1 MKTNTLKYAIF
12 CGFFVFLIA
21 CSTKRDSFL
30 SRNSH
35 ALSTKYNILYN
46 GGLALDAGVNDLK
59 TTYADNYWERLSIER
74 MQPTQEAMMP
84 GEARNPNFERAE
96 TKAIKAI
103 QKHSMNIDGG
113 EKNPQMDEAHLML
126 GKARYYDQRF
136 VPALEAFNYVLYK
149 YPKSDKIYEVKIW
162 REKTNMRMEN
172 DGLAVTNLR
181 KLLKEIKF
189 KDQIYADANAT
200 LAEAFLHLEEKDSAV
215 AKLKIANQFT
225 TLDEEKARY
234 QFVLGQLYEELGYKD
249 SAFAAFQSVID
260 MKRNSP
266 RIYVIQAHARQA
278 AQFDYK
284 NGDTLAFVTNYN
296 KLLEDRENRPY
307 LAELNHQMALFYDKS
322 KNFKRAEKYYNVS
335 IKSNSRDTYLKA
347 SNYRNLADISFNDAR
362 YVRAGKYYD
371 STLVQ
376 LNPRIRE
383 YKQIQKKRENL
394 VDVIKYEGIAQ
405 VNDSII
411 NVFTMTDPQRTD
423 YYETY
428 IANLKKAD
436 ELKKIEEEKAQKA
449 AEIASANAGD
459 QTAMNAKQQK
469 ANASR
474 DNVMNEMSRKDAKA
488 SSSPNSGVGAPG
500 AFYFYNQSTVAFGKN
515 EFRKNWGNRAHVN
528 NWRIAALSSG
538 KQNNNNSDEL
548 ASDSD
553 GGNDVVGKKGDKI
566 DERYTVDFYTSK
578 LPTTQKEIDSLAK
591 DRNFAYYQLGA
602 IYKEKF
608 REYNRAADKLE
619 RLLTLNPETRLIL
632 PSMYNL
638 YKIYE
643 IINPEKAIA
652 MKNAIIADF
661 PDSRYAQILS
671 NSNAEASATLS
682 PQAAYNSLFKRYEA
696 GDYKVVLI
704 DADIAINQY
713 TGDEIVPKFE
723 LLKANTIGKLR
734 GLTEFRKALNYVAL
748 TYPNSPEGKE
758 AESLLATQITV
769 LDNLQF
775 SNSVTSNWKILYKS
789 KSPDDKNTK
798 VLQEKIKKFLADR
811 KLGTIT
817 TSYDI
822 YTETDNFVALHGLKS
837 EEYAKGITSILKEF
851 KEYKV
856 TDVPIIISGQN
867 YEIVQMKK
875 NMDLYLTNPPMNVLS
890 VTEQIPFTAPP
901 PSTVQDPTKVQVTPA
916 ILQGKGQ
923 SQTPKATVPTQSPKS
938 GGNKVNTGSNPSQP
952 PTSKQL
958 SKPGNM
964 SVEPPKPKN

>member
-12 CGFFVFLIA
+12 CGFFVFLVA

-59 TTYADNYWERLSIER
+59 TTYTDNYWERLSIER
-74 MQPTQEAMMP
+74 MQPTQDAMMP
-84 GEARNPNFERAE
+84 GQARNPNFERAE
-96 TKAIKAI
+96 TKAIMAI

-215 AKLKIANQFT
+215 AKLKLANEFT
-225 TLDEEKARY
+225 KLDEEKARY

-249 SAFAAFQSVID
+249 SAYAAFQSVID
-260 MKRNSP
+260 MNRNSP
-266 RIYVIQAHARQA
+266 RMYVIQSHARQA

-284 NGDTLAFVTNYN
+284 NGDTLAFVTNFN
-296 KLLEDRENRPY
+296 ELLLDRENRPY
-307 LAELNHQMALFYDKS
+307 LGELNHQMALFYDKS

-335 IKSNSRDTYLKA
+335 IKSDSRDAYLKA

-383 YKQIQKKRENL
+383 YKQIKKKRENL

-405 VNDSII
+405 INDSII
-411 NVFTMTDPQRTD
+411 KVYNMTEEQRSA
-423 YYETY
+423 YYETF
-428 IANLKKAD
+428 IAKLKKED
-436 ELKKIEEEKAQKA
+436 ELKKIEEEKAMKA
-449 AEIASANAGD
+449 AEIASANANTGGISARQD
-459 QTAMNAKQQK
+459 K
-469 ANASR
+469 ADVAANSLSK
-474 DNVMNEMSRKDAKA
+474 DMSRKAA
-488 SSSPNSGVGAPG
+488 QANNPSAGQNPGGSAPS

-515 EFRKNWGNRAHVN
+515 EFRKNWGDRARVN
-528 NWRIAALSSG
+528 NWRNSALTSGPAKSNNDDTSS
-538 KQNNNNSDEL
+538 DL
-548 ASDSD
+548 ATD
-553 GGNDVVGKKGDKI
+553 GSGTKETKI

-578 LPTTQKEIDSLAK
+578 LPETQKEIDSLAK
-591 DRNFAYYQLGA
+591 ERNFAYYQLGA

-608 REYNRAADKLE
+608 KEYNRAAEKLE
-619 RLLTLNPETRLIL
+619 KLLTFNPETRLIL

-638 YKIYE
+638 FKIYE
-643 IINPEKAIA
+643 IINQEKALA
-652 MKNAIIADF
+652 MKNAIIAQY

-671 NSNAEASATLS
+671 NSNTESIATMS
-682 PQAAYNSLFKRYEA
+682 PEAAYSTLFRRYEKA
-696 GDYKVVLI
+696 DYKNVLV
-704 DADIAINQY
+704 DSDIAINQY

-734 GLTEFRKALNYVAL
+734 GLAEFRKALNYVAL
-748 TYPNSPEGKE
+748 SYPNSAEGKE
-758 AESLLATQITV
+758 AESLLRTQIMI
-769 LDNLQF
+769 LENLQF
-775 SNSVTSNWKILYKS
+775 SSAETANWKILYRS
-789 KSPDDKNTK
+789 KNPDDKNTK

-811 KLGTIT
+811 KLGSIT
-817 TSYDI
+817 TSYDL
-822 YTETDNFVALHGLKS
+822 YTETDNFVVLQGMKS
-837 EEYAKGITSILKEF
+837 EEYAKGIASILKEF
-851 KEYKV
+851 KDYKV
-856 TDVPIIISGQN
+856 ADVPIIISGQN

-875 NMDLYLTNPPMNVLS
+875 NIDVYLSNPPLNALS
-890 VTEQIPFTAPP
+890 ITDQIPFTPPAP
-901 PSTVQDPTKVQVTPA
+901 SQVQDPNKVQVTPA
-916 ILQGKGQ
+916 ILQGKAQ
-923 SQTPKATVPTQSPKS
+923 SQSPPKTTATQGATNA
-938 GGNKVNTGSNPSQP
+938 GNKTNAAPSSGQP
-952 PTSKQL
+952 PTSKQVAR
-958 SKPGNM
+958 PGNQ
-964 SVEPPKPKN
+964 SVEPPKPKK